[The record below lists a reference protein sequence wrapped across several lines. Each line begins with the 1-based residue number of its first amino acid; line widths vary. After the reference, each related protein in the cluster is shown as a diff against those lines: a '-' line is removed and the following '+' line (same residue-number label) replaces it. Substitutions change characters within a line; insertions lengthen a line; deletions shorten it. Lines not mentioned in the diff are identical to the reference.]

1 LILAIDAGNSRVKW
15 GVLDSAGELKAHGV
29 ISNSTLS
36 RTPIPADWQQC
47 TRAIIS
53 NVAGESIAACISSL
67 LEPLDIPANWIK
79 ASAQACEV
87 INSYQFPERLGT
99 DRWAALI
106 AAWHQY
112 RAPCV
117 VVNAGTALTVDA
129 LGANRD
135 GQGIFLGGFIVPG
148 LRLMEQSLVSATADI
163 NHTNGALQYF
173 PTTTG
178 DAIYTGALSAMAGA
192 VNSMLI
198 KLALNAGQQ
207 PYCILSGG
215 DASLLHD
222 MLIRYQV
229 ENIVIAE
236 NLVLQGLQLLEK
248 EMGKDA

>member
-1 LILAIDAGNSRVKW
+1 MILTIDAGNSRTKW
-15 GVLDSAGELKAHGV
+15 GVFDSAGELKAHGV
-29 ISNSTLS
+29 MANSVLS
-36 RTPIPADWQQC
+36 GATAPADWPQC

-53 NVAGESIAACISSL
+53 NVAGASIAAHVSRL
-67 LEPLDIPANWIK
+67 LEPLTIPVHWVK
-79 ASAQACEV
+79 SSAHACEV
-87 INSYQFPERLGT
+87 TNSYQLPERLGT

-129 LGANRD
+129 LGANGG
-135 GQGIFLGGFIVPG
+135 GQGTFLGGLIVPG
-148 LRLMEQSLVSATADI
+148 LRLMEQSLISAAADI
-163 NHTNGALQYF
+163 SHISGALQYF

-192 VNSMLI
+192 VNSMLV

-215 DASLLHD
+215 DASLLQD

-248 EMGKDA
+248 EMGKGA